1 MCNIKG
7 PLRKAVLCC
16 FEALVIIC
24 QITRC
29 PNLQRSR
36 NMEALNS
43 CCFTVHTLSLTITNP
58 MFMYKIFKTLFP
70 GSYATSCLT
79 KKTHNSDE
87 RLYYFYCIIR
97 NSCVHSV
104 ARVISCKAGGT
115 NCNHCVV
122 TT

>member
-7 PLRKAVLCC
+7 PLKEEVYC

-24 QITRC
+24 HVTRC

-43 CCFTVHTLSLTITNP
+43 CCFTVHKLSLTITNP
-58 MFMYKIFKTLFP
+58 KFMYKIFKTRFP
-70 GSYATSCLT
+70 SSYVTSCLT
-79 KKTHNSDE
+79 KTTRNSVE
-87 RLYYFYCIIR
+87 GLYYFCCIMR

-104 ARVISCKAGGT
+104 ARVISCKAGGA